1 MNNISIEKLDFH
13 DWSVNRRARALDHMD
28 QYIRKIIKVDSLD
41 YFFWENHGIG
51 NKSDEEVLKIA
62 ADDTAFI
69 NAIFAFYIT
78 IAADNDVH
86 TIKKER
92 F

>member
-1 MNNISIEKLDFH
+1 MNNNFEFK

-28 QYIRKIIKVDSLD
+28 QYIRKIVNVDGPD

-51 NKSDEEVLKIA
+51 NIA

-69 NAIFAFYIT
+69 NALFAFYLT
-78 IAADNDVH
+78 TASDSDVC

>member
-1 MNNISIEKLDFH
+1 MNNNNFEFK

-28 QYIRKIIKVDSLD
+28 QYIRKIVNVDGPD

-69 NAIFAFYIT
+69 NALFAFYLT
-78 IAADNDVH
+78 TASDSDVF